1 MAGRHRFG
9 STWKAMTKMR
19 MRAWK
24 AWRPRRNISAT
35 SWWSGCTCGAL
46 RSCISGGIARSRKRR
61 ESKNYWRGQ
70 KKETRPA
77 RDPVEKRHSGVE
89 DVLPQMGQHERFVL
103 TSHARPDGDAVG
115 SALACCQI
123 LRALGKQ
130 ADVVLHDGVPR
141 IYRSLP
147 FADQVVQSSQVVGN
161 YEAAIILECDSIHRT
176 RLEGLENRFLIRIDH
191 HGSGRP
197 FAHVNWINPH
207 TVATAEMVFRLARE
221 AGVKFS
227 AEVPTCL
234 YTALMTDTGS
244 FMFQGTN
251 ENTFALARELA
262 LAGADPAHCARG
274 IYFAHSV
281 AKIRLLGEALR
292 SLNVEG
298 HIGYAWVTHQQMER
312 CGAIEEDCE
321 GLVNYVLSI
330 GGVEVAAFFRELP
343 DGRYRVSLRSKGKL
357 NVAHVAESFGGG
369 GHECAS
375 GCSINGPLAEAVR
388 QVLSQLRGGPSV
400 Q

>member
-1 MAGRHRFG
+1 
-9 STWKAMTKMR
+9 
-19 MRAWK
+19 
-24 AWRPRRNISAT
+24 
-35 SWWSGCTCGAL
+35 
-46 RSCISGGIARSRKRR
+46 
-61 ESKNYWRGQ
+61 
-70 KKETRPA
+70 
-77 RDPVEKRHSGVE
+77 
-89 DVLPQMGQHERFVL
+89 
-103 TSHARPDGDAVG
+103 
-115 SALACCQI
+115 
-123 LRALGKQ
+123 
-130 ADVVLHDGVPR
+130 
-141 IYRSLP
+141 
-147 FADQVVQSSQVVGN
+147 
-161 YEAAIILECDSIHRT
+161 
-176 RLEGLENRFLIRIDH
+176 
-191 HGSGRP
+191 
-197 FAHVNWINPH
+197 
-207 TVATAEMVFRLARE
+207 MVFRLARE

-227 AEVPTCL
+227 AEVATCL

-251 ENTFALARELA
+251 EHTFALARELV

-292 SLNVEG
+292 NLSMEAN
-298 HIGYAWVTHQQMER
+298 IGYAWVTHKQMEA

-343 DGRYRVSLRSKGKL
+343 DGRCRVSLRSKGRL
-357 NVAHVAESFGGG
+357 DVAHVAESFGGG

-375 GCSINGPLAEAVR
+375 GCSVDGPLPDAVL